1 MQIEIWSDVVCPW
14 CYLGKRHFEQALDRF
29 PHRDEV
35 EVIYRSFELDPSAPP
50 GVTTPTVE
58 MLAGKY
64 GMGRSRP
71 AAQRQ
76 MEQRAAQAGLT
87 FRMEDLRS
95 GNTRDA
101 HRLLQLAKERGRQA
115 ELAERL
121 HRAYFTDQAS
131 IFDHPS
137 LAGFAADVGLDRD
150 EALAVLAGD
159 KYAQAVE
166 ADEDVAHSLGVTG
179 VPFFVIDRRY
189 GIPARTR
196 PRPSRRCS
204 SGSGPRRKRHEI
216 RGERILDFRVTA
228 VEVRQVHDSVDTQ
241 ELTRGR

>member
-1 MQIEIWSDVVCPW
+1 
-14 CYLGKRHFEQALDRF
+14 
-29 PHRDEV
+29 
-35 EVIYRSFELDPSAPP
+35 
-50 GVTTPTVE
+50 VTTPTVE
-58 MLAGKY
+58 RLASKY
-64 GMGRSRP
+64 GMGLEQAH

-101 HRLLQLAKERGRQA
+101 HRLLQLAKARGRQA
-115 ELAERL
+115 ELTERL
-121 HRAYFTDQAS
+121 HRAYFTDQSS

-159 KYAQAVE
+159 QYAQAVE
-166 ADEDVAHSLGVTG
+166 ADEEVAYSLGVTG

-189 GIPARTR
+189 GISGAQPAET
-196 PRPSRRCS
+196 
-204 SGSGPRRKRHEI
+204 I
-216 RGERILDFRVTA
+216 AQVLERVWAETEA
-228 VEVRQVHDSVDTQ
+228 A
-241 ELTRGR
+241 

>member
-1 MQIEIWSDVVCPW
+1 MQVEIWSDVVCPW
-14 CYLGKRHFEQALDRF
+14 CYLGKRHFEQALERF

-35 EVIYRSFELDPSAPP
+35 EVIYRSFELDPSTPP
-50 GVTTPTVE
+50 GVTTPTVK
-58 MLAGKY
+58 MLAVKY
-64 GMGRSRP
+64 GMGLEQARE
-71 AAQRQ
+71 AQRQ

-101 HRLLQLAKERGRQA
+101 HRLLQLAWERGRQA

-159 KYAQAVE
+159 EYAQAVE
-166 ADEDVAHSLGVTG
+166 ADEEVAYSLGVTG

-189 GIPARTR
+189 GISGAQPAET
-196 PRPSRRCS
+196 
-204 SGSGPRRKRHEI
+204 I
-216 RGERILDFRVTA
+216 AQVLERVWAETA
-228 VEVRQVHDSVDTQ
+228 AA
-241 ELTRGR
+241 